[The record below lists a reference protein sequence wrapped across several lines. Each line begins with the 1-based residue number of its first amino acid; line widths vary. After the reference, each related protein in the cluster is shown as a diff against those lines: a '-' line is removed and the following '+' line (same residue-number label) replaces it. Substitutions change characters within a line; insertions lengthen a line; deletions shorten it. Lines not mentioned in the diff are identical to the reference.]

1 MKYLYFLFFI
11 LIVSCSVTKK
21 TYMCADRPC
30 VDKKE
35 FNDFFAKN
43 LTIEIQ
49 KKIKKKNPSVDLIRL
64 NTGEKKVQ
72 KMNVTSGSDYEKL
85 KKKEKKLIIKAERA
99 RLKNERKI
107 KKILERKQTK
117 EKKRLAKLTKN
128 NYKKNIKIKAEKD
141 NIVNP
146 SLIQTKSA
154 TTSPAK
160 TKELNVKKKKKSEEF
175 EISLSLNQTGIC
187 KDIKDC
193 DIEKIAEMLIEQ
205 GQKKNF
211 PDITSN

>member
-21 TYMCADRPC
+21 TYICADRPC

-35 FNDFFAKN
+35 FNEFFAKN

-49 KKIKKKNPSVDLIRL
+49 KKIKKKKPSVDLVKL

-72 KMNVTSGSDYEKL
+72 KMNVSNRPDYEKL
-85 KKKEKKLIIKAERA
+85 KKKEEKLIIKAERA
-99 RLKNERKI
+99 RLKNERKNL
-107 KKILERKQTK
+107 KILERKKIK

-128 NYKKNIKIKAEKD
+128 NYKKKIKIQADKE
-141 NIVNP
+141 NIINP
-146 SLIQTKSA
+146 TLIQTKS
-154 TTSPAK
+154 TTTPPVK
-160 TKELNVKKKKKSEEF
+160 TKKLNVKKLKKSKEF
-175 EISLSLNQTGIC
+175 ESSLSLNQTGIC

-193 DIEKIAEMLIEQ
+193 DIEKIAELLIKQ
-205 GQKKNF
+205 GQEKNF
-211 PDITSN
+211 PDIN